1 MYNYKKLFHDFLLES
16 FCVLCRETQS
26 IRLRLAG
33 LKTSIRQA
41 HMTKAYDE
49 IRFHGRGGQGIVTAS
64 ALLAQAFF
72 YEGRYPQ
79 SVPVYGPQRR
89 GAPVTVFLRVA
100 DQKIYQRSWIYNP
113 KYVVILD
120 GSLIKITDVTQGVP
134 KDGLILVNTPYTNR
148 EALGLGCSFQVAG
161 VDADEIAYRLGLGGP
176 PYPRINTL
184 MIAAF
189 AKVTGLVSLETVIRA
204 AKERFPPKD
213 DRMESGMREAY
224 ERVLL
229 L

>member
-1 MYNYKKLFHDFLLES
+1 
-16 FCVLCRETQS
+16 
-26 IRLRLAG
+26 
-33 LKTSIRQA
+33 
-41 HMTKAYDE
+41 MTKAYDE

-100 DQKIYQRSWIYNP
+100 DQKIYQRSWVYHP
-113 KYVVILD
+113 RYVVVLD
-120 GSLIKITDVTQGVP
+120 GSLIKIADVTQGVP
-134 KDGLILVNTPYTNR
+134 DGGLILVNTPHNDR
-148 EALGLGCSFQVAG
+148 EALGLGCSFQVA
-161 VDADEIAYRLGLGGP
+161 VVNADEIAYRLGLGGP

-189 AKVTGLVSLETVIRA
+189 SKVTGLVSLETVIRA

-213 DRMESGMREAY
+213 DRMELGMREAY